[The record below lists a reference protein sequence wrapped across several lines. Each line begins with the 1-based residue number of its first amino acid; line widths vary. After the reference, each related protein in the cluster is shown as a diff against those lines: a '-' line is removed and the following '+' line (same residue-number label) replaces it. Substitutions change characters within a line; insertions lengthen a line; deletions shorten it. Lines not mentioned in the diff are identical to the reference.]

1 MVIIEIKADKDGF
14 HNLQGQDGRSE
25 NWMGDG
31 WAVVPTEMQQA
42 AFSSCGFCTITVRN
56 GVVTS
61 LVPVA
66 RPPAPILEPTPEEER
81 DAMLVDHEYRLA
93 MMELGQ

>member
-1 MVIIEIKADKDGF
+1 MVIIKINADKDGY
-14 HNLQGQDGRSE
+14 HQVQSQEGRSE
-25 NWMGDG
+25 NWMGIE
-31 WAVVPTEMQQA
+31 WAVVPPDMQQA
-42 AFSSCGFCTITVRN
+42 AVASCGFCTITVRN

-66 RPPAPILEPTPEEER
+66 RPPAPTLEPTPEEER